1 MGYHKLSRAVY
12 NHITVEDLVPL
23 LESVFVVSDLWCA
36 ALDMMV
42 YNHVIGLK

>member
-1 MGYHKLSRAVY
+1 MGYHKLSCAVS

-23 LESVFVVSDLWCA
+23 LEYVFVVSDLWYA
-36 ALDMMV
+36 APDMMV